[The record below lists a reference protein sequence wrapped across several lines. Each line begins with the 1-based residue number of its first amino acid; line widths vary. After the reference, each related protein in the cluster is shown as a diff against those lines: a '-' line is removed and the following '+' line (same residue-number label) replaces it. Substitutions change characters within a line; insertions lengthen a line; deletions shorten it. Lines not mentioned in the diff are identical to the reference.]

1 MNLKNLVSFMQEN
14 IFKINLSNYWRNI
27 DKKIFVSFI
36 ILFFLGLFFSFSST
50 SSLAGERLNKDYYFF
65 FSKHLIFTFLALVI
79 MILISTI
86 STHILKKMI
95 IPLFIF
101 SFIFLALVPLIGVEV
116 KGAKRWLDF
125 YFFRL
130 QPIEILKPFFIL
142 VTVKILTSEKFQNS
156 QIKYFFSFLLLS
168 SVIILLIDQPDLGQS
183 ILLVGSWIATVFISG
198 VSLIYILSFF
208 SLFLISLSLILI
220 LLPDKFGYVLD
231 RLISFIDPTKGDKF
245 QSSSALDAIKLGG
258 LTGQGMGEGILKE
271 RVPEAHT
278 DYIIAIIS
286 EEYGSIISIIIIL
299 IFLFISF
306 RIIKHCINQKDQLIK
321 ISLCGLATLLIF
333 QTFIHVGVNTN
344 LIPTTGMTLPFLSY
358 GGSSLVGSAILAGV
372 ILNYTKNKINLY
384 E

>member
-1 MNLKNLVSFMQEN
+1 MNLKNLVSCMQEN
-14 IFKINLSNYWRNI
+14 TFKAILLNYWRNI

-50 SSLAGERLNKDYYFF
+50 SPLAGERLNKDYYFF

-95 IPLFIF
+95 IPFFIF

-142 VTVKILTSEKFQNS
+142 VTVKILTSEKFQNT

-183 ILLVGSWIATVFISG
+183 ILLVGSWIATVFVSG
-198 VSLIYILSFF
+198 VSFIYILSFF

-231 RLISFIDPTKGDKF
+231 RLISFIDPAKGDKF

-286 EEYGSIISIIIIL
+286 EEYGSIISIMIIL

-306 RIIKHCINQKDQLIK
+306 RIIKNCINETDQLVK
-321 ISLCGLATLLIF
+321 ISLCGLASLLIF